1 MSQNFL
7 ECDREQAFLMPPSLR
22 EWLPEDHL
30 AWFVIETVG
39 RLDLG
44 AFYEAYRPDGHGRAA
59 YEPAMMVSL
68 LAYSYSTGEYSS
80 RGIERHCRQDIA
92 YRVITANRVPDH
104 ATVARFVRRHEVALA
119 GLFGEVLELC
129 DRAGL
134 VECGVVALDGTK
146 LRGNA
151 TRETSVD
158 FGQVAQELIGF
169 AIATDEAED
178 EEHGEARGDE
188 LPEEL
193 QTDEGRR
200 GWLARELTARRQ
212 AKREAKTKDEDE
224 GEDGGDGGSGPERQT
239 GYEFDAEKIVAR
251 VQGRDGWLLDAK
263 RQLDLKRWQAPAPVT
278 RARVDRLWDAA
289 ERLEQDLAAL
299 WRGNEAYER
308 WRATA
313 TDRLGRSLSGNRL
326 PKPYT
331 PPATPQTTVNLSD
344 PDTHLMKGHKVF
356 VQGYNAQAV
365 VARNQIVIA
374 AEVSTEP
381 VDFSALEPLISAARY
396 ELEQANISTEPR
408 VAVADTGF
416 WNEQQMDKL
425 AADGIAVI
433 VPPES
438 GKRKGQRPGWA
449 GGRYNWMR
457 TLLASDHGREL
468 YRQRRQVI
476 EPVFGHTKHNRKFT
490 QFHRRGRAAVRTEWR
505 LLMMTH
511 NLTKLYRHQI
521 ATAGA

>member
-1 MSQNFL
+1 
-7 ECDREQAFLMPPSLR
+7 MPPSLR
-22 EWLPEDHL
+22 DWLPEDHL
-30 AWFVIETVG
+30 AWFVIDTVE
-39 RLDLG
+39 RLELKP
-44 AFYEAYRPDGHGRAA
+44 FYEAYRSDGHGRAA

-68 LAYSYSTGEYSS
+68 LAYSYATGEYSS

-129 DRAGL
+129 DGAGL

-158 FGQVAQELIGF
+158 FGQIAQELIEF
-169 AIATDEAED
+169 AIATDQAED

-193 QTDEGRR
+193 LTDEGRR
-200 GWLARELTARRQ
+200 AWLARELAARRE
-212 AKREAKTKDEDE
+212 AKREVEDED
-224 GEDGGDGGSGPERQT
+224 DASGGH
-239 GYEFDAEKIVAR
+239 EFDAEQIVAR
-251 VQGRDGWLLDAK
+251 VQGRDGWLLEGK
-263 RQLDLKRWQAPAPVT
+263 RQLDRERWQTPAPVT
-278 RARVDRLWDAA
+278 RAREDRLWDAA

-299 WRGNEAYER
+299 GRGNEAYEQ

-344 PDTHLMKGHKVF
+344 PDTHLMKGHKIF

-365 VARNQIVIA
+365 VDPNQIVIA

-381 VDFSALEPLISAARY
+381 VDFSALEPLISAARR
-396 ELEQANISTEPR
+396 ELEHANISTRPR

-425 AADGIAVI
+425 AADGIAVL

-438 GKRKGQRPGWA
+438 GKRKGQRPGWS
-449 GGRYNWMR
+449 GGRYSWMR
-457 TLLASDHGREL
+457 GLLASDHGREL